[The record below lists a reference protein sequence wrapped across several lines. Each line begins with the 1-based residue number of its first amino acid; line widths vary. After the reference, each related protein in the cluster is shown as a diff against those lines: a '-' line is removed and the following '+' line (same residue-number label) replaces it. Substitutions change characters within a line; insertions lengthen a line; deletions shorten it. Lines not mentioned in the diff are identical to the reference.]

1 MVRKHG
7 RNPDRLPSKAET
19 ERTREEVRVT
29 TPSPDLVRVV
39 DALHAMLA
47 VAVSQGLEKLPAER
61 ELAEK
66 LDVSRNMLR
75 RALEVLEAEHAI
87 VRSPGRG
94 GGAFITAVTESP
106 PVPPALFDAPTRKL
120 ARDLNA
126 IKGIPQ
132 MLAEQGFEPT
142 TRVLAEA
149 VEPAS
154 AGIAA
159 ALGMEP
165 GAPVISLL
173 RLRLADGNP
182 LSLERM
188 FLDAERFPDLLSHS
202 PIGSLY
208 ALLREEY
215 GVTVATAEEQIELV
229 EASRQ
234 VARLLG
240 IKPWAPL
247 LALRRVSRRDDGTP
261 VEASID
267 LFRPELTRLV
277 VRTVVGDH

>member
-1 MVRKHG
+1 M
-7 RNPDRLPSKAET
+7 T
-19 ERTREEVRVT
+19 Q
-29 TPSPDLVRVV
+29 SPELVRVV
-39 DALHAMLA
+39 DALHTMLA
-47 VAVSQGLEKLPAER
+47 VAVTEGLEKLPAER
-61 ELAEK
+61 ELAER

-75 RALEVLEAEHAI
+75 RALEVLESEGVI

-94 GGAFITAVTESP
+94 GGAFVTAVTDSA
-106 PVPPALFDAPTRKL
+106 PVPPALFDVQARKL
-120 ARDLNA
+120 ERDLNA

-132 MLAEQGFEPT
+132 MLAEQGFEAT
-142 TRVLAEA
+142 TRTLAES

-154 AGIAA
+154 SGIAA
-159 ALGMEP
+159 ALGLQP

-188 FLDAERFPDLLSHS
+188 FLDSERFPDLLDHS

-208 ALLREEY
+208 ALLQTEY
-215 GVTVATAEEQIELV
+215 GVTVVTAEEHVEVV

-234 VARLLG
+234 VAQLLD
-240 IKPWAPL
+240 IKPRAPL

-267 LFRPELTRLV
+267 LFRPELTRLI
-277 VRTVVGDH
+277 VRTLVDDH

>member
-1 MVRKHG
+1 M
-7 RNPDRLPSKAET
+7 
-19 ERTREEVRVT
+19 T
-29 TPSPDLVRVV
+29 TPSPDLARVV

-106 PVPPALFDAPTRKL
+106 PVPPALFDAPSRKL

-142 TRVLAEA
+142 TRVLAES

-173 RLRLADGNP
+173 RLRLADGSP

-234 VARLLG
+234 VARLLD